1 MIDATI
7 ERRRYFAYYLL
18 LADSIKPM
26 LGTCQK
32 EVNYHWFSC
41 DSWRLMGARHVW
53 GRSVKCLE
61 LIADVSFARL
71 TPSLCSLFF
80 ALPPSFSLNF
90 SRLFP
95 CPRPT
100 RGKGK
105 RRLKFRL
112 SQFRSLHVTFW
123 KCLLRRLPHP
133 PYISSILFRTGPLTR
148 VTRQWKLTKRQ
159 ENLMKYLCTFAR
171 ERMYTG

>member
-1 MIDATI
+1 MTDATI

-53 GRSVKCLE
+53 GRSMKCLE

-90 SRLFP
+90 SRVFP
-95 CPRPT
+95 LPAPHSGYREETAEIQTIPVSFSSRNFLEVPVTQATTPSVYFLYFISYRSVNPRNT
-100 RGKGK
+100 TMEINQKT
-105 RRLKFRL
+105 
-112 SQFRSLHVTFW
+112 V
-123 KCLLRRLPHP
+123 
-133 PYISSILFRTGPLTR
+133 
-148 VTRQWKLTKRQ
+148 
-159 ENLMKYLCTFAR
+159 NL
-171 ERMYTG
+171 